1 MIRRRLS
8 VEPLENRLL
17 LSAVG
22 LLPQAALEPM
32 ERVIVMLNDN
42 LSDTRAVA
50 QEVVGSLNGELGH
63 VFQDAVRGFSAQL
76 PAPALAALQRDPR
89 VSHVELDT
97 VVYLASQST
106 PTGVERIGTLQNPIA
121 SINGI
126 DQRVDV
132 DIAIIDTGIDVTHPD
147 LNVVGG
153 RRFYSVVTGPW
164 LRQRQ
169 DDNYNDDHGHGTHVA
184 GTTAALDN
192 GIGVVG
198 VAPGARLWGVKVLDS
213 SGSGYLSDV
222 IAGVDWVTQ
231 NASTIEIANM
241 SLGASG
247 YSSALHTAIQN
258 SVAKGV
264 VYIVAAGNG
273 ARDVYGA
280 DGVFGNSDDTFPASF
295 PEVAAISAMVDTDG
309 QPGGLGGS
317 TWYGPDDSFAS
328 FSNYSAHVVAGNP
341 VNSPGRAI
349 DLILPGVYIRSTYK
363 DGGYYTMSGTSMAAP
378 HAAGLAAL
386 HIAQHGRATD
396 AAGVYAI
403 RQALIDA
410 AEAQDGE
417 NGLTTLNDPDG
428 YWEPLGWA
436 GNFVESPL
444 PEDSPPTVQLSV
456 PATVSG
462 TVLVTAEAEGTYPVA
477 QVEFF
482 VNDESIGIDSDG
494 TDGWSVSW
502 DTTSYV
508 DGGYIVSAIATD
520 TEGLTGSDSAEVT
533 VSNSTEVEG
542 TMHLSTLDAVA
553 LRKGRSANWEAVF
566 TAAIL
571 DATGSPVANAT
582 VTGSFSGAV
591 SGTVSGVTDANGKVS
606 FSSGNVSG
614 SSTITFTVLSV
625 EHGNFDYDPE
635 ANTAD
640 TSLTIAP
647 DGTVS
652 SACLESGSL
661 NDLIEQLARYQVSRP
676 PRGNQRIAMENL
688 LVDHWMLYGVP
699 LPGISG

>member
-22 LLPQAALEPM
+22 LLPQAAIEPM
-32 ERVIVMLNDN
+32 ERVIVVLNDN
-42 LSDTRAVA
+42 LSDTQAVA

-89 VSHVELDT
+89 VSYVELDT
-97 VVYLASQST
+97 VVYLASQSV
-106 PTGVERIGTLQNPIA
+106 PTGVQRIGTLQNPVA
-121 SINGI
+121 EINGF

-132 DIAIIDTGIDVTHPD
+132 DIAIIDTGIDMTHPD

-153 RRFYSVVTGPW
+153 TRFYSVVVNNR
-164 LRQRQ
+164 LRQYQ
-169 DDNYNDDHGHGTHVA
+169 DNNYNDDNGHGTHVA
-184 GTTAALDN
+184 GTAAALDN

-247 YSSALHTAIQN
+247 YSSTLHTAIQN

-309 QPGGLGGS
+309 QPGGKGGS
-317 TWYGPDDSFAS
+317 TSFGKDDSFAT
-328 FSNYSAHVVAGNP
+328 FSNFSRHVVAGNP

-349 DLILPGVYIRSTYK
+349 DLILPGVNIFSTYK
-363 DGGYYTMSGTSMAAP
+363 DGKYATMSGTSMAAP

-410 AEAQDGE
+410 GEAQNGE
-417 NGLTTLNDPDG
+417 NGLATLNDPDK
-428 YWEPLGWA
+428 YMEPLGWA
-436 GNFVESPL
+436 GYVVESPTA
-444 PEDSPPTVQLSV
+444 EDSPPTVKLSV

-462 TVLVTAEAEGTYPVA
+462 TVLVTADADEGTNPVA

-482 VNDESIGIDSDG
+482 VNNVSIGIDSDG
-494 TDGWSVSW
+494 SDGWSVSW
-502 DTTSYV
+502 DTTLYV
-508 DGGYIVSAIATD
+508 DGGYTVSAIATD
-520 TEGLTGSDSAEVT
+520 TIGLTGNDSAAVT
-533 VSNSTEVEG
+533 VSNSTVAQG
-542 TMHLSTLDAVA
+542 TMHLSTLEAVA
-553 LRKGRSANWEAVF
+553 LRKGKSTNWEAVF

-582 VTGSFSGAV
+582 VTASFSGAV

-625 EHGNFDYDPE
+625 SHSTFDYDPD
-635 ANTAD
+635 ANTAK
-640 TSLTIAP
+640 TSITIAP
-647 DGTVS
+647 DGKVS
-652 SACLESGSL
+652 SASLESSSL

-676 PRGNQRIAMENL
+676 ARGNQRIALETL
-688 LVDHWMLYGVP
+688 PLEIRVP
-699 LPGISG
+699 SGTAPRR